1 MTAHCQVR
9 NKKIIADSGILVLDA
24 LFSTLFRVSVRLQ
37 QRKTAVLSIW
47 AGTCIWCL
55 LPNRPGCQPIYSN
68 GPGSALGHTP
78 NLLTREIIAI
88 RLGVRIRRPQI
99 NGSIIVPSADR
110 GSGTGLVPFNPLCFR
125 CENCV
130 PVTAIALSAPCKGMF
145 WSTVCSFF
153 KVQQRVYSPYYI
165 SFTAGVFVINQEIIL
180 QDKMNT
186 SSCPVDLRQYRTEKS
201 MNVS

>member
-1 MTAHCQVR
+1 MVSWFWMPFFQ
-9 NKKIIADSGILVLDA
+9 
-24 LFSTLFRVSVRLQ
+24 LFSRFLSACSSVK
-37 QRKTAVLSIW
+37 QRFCPYYFHTGWYLY
-47 AGTCIWCL
+47 WCP
-55 LPNRPGCQPIYSN
+55 LPNGPGCQSLYSN

-125 CENCV
+125 CGNCV

-153 KVQQRVYSPYYI
+153 KVQQEQIPLLHI
-165 SFTAGVFVINQEIIL
+165 AL
-180 QDKMNT
+180 D
-186 SSCPVDLRQYRTEKS
+186 
-201 MNVS
+201 